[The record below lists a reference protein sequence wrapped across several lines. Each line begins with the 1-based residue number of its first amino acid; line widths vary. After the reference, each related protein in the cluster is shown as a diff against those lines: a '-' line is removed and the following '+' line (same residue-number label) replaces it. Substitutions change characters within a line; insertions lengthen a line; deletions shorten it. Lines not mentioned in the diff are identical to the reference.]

1 SSHRSDPP
9 RRAVHL
15 RFSLFSSVLE
25 SSIKSATSDI
35 ATALKSGFNID
46 LDVYALLK
54 NISAVTGGLGA
65 ALMVIGILVLLL
77 SCFGCCGASCK
88 AQSCL
93 VIYGFIV
100 ALVFLAQVIVVIV
113 WFASSDTFKSSV
125 KSEMEQSL
133 KKFTGISSKNIQ
145 TLLQNL
151 LQIFVGCCGV
161 NNGTDF
167 ETMSPKWNRTYS
179 ISDLPRDLLQVQP
192 DFVSPE
198 DANCPLNNTNS
209 HYRRAAFE
217 AMFDFIE
224 QYMKLNAVFYALG
237 GILGYEALLI
247 AGAIIIHRASDD
259 SNKVKPQ

>member
-1 SSHRSDPP
+1 
-9 RRAVHL
+9 
-15 RFSLFSSVLE
+15 
-25 SSIKSATSDI
+25 
-35 ATALKSGFNID
+35 
-46 LDVYALLK
+46 
-54 NISAVTGGLGA
+54 
-65 ALMVIGILVLLL
+65 
-77 SCFGCCGASCK
+77 
-88 AQSCL
+88 
-93 VIYGFIV
+93 
-100 ALVFLAQVIVVIV
+100 
-113 WFASSDTFKSSV
+113 FKSSV

-151 LQIFVGCCGV
+151 LQIFVRCCGV

-179 ISDLPRDLLQVQP
+179 MSESSFNYTFNLTYPVTCCKFNLTSFL
-192 DFVSPE
+192 PE

-209 HYRRAAFE
+209 HYRRGCFE